1 MTGRRATL
9 PLYLGGFLGP
19 FGGAVLAVLIPE
31 LRDAFHATTDQV
43 ALAVP
48 AYLVPFA
55 LLQIV
60 SGTIGERIGRR
71 RAVRAAYLVY
81 AVALLLAAVAPTI
94 GIFLVSRGAAGNG
107 QRVHDAAAAGGA
119 GRRGAGRRARPG
131 GGHVRGGA
139 GRRPV
144 PGAAAGRPGRGGQL
158 AAGLHPAGA
167 GVAGVDADAASGPD
181 PGRG

>member
-19 FGGAVLAVLIPE
+19 FGGAVLEVLIPE

-55 LLQIV
+55 LLQVV

-81 AVALLLAAVAPTI
+81 AVALLLAAVAPSI
-94 GIFLVSRGAAGNG
+94 GVFLVSRGLQGTANAFTTPLLLAGLADAVPAGERGRAVGMFAGVCRPADCRWRRCWAAWP
-107 QRVHDAAAAGGA
+107 RRAAGGWHSSC
-119 GRRGAGRRARPG
+119 RRWCRWA
-131 GGHVRGGA
+131 
-139 GRRPV
+139 
-144 PGAAAGRPGRGGQL
+144 
-158 AAGLHPAGA
+158 
-167 GVAGVDADAASGPD
+167 
-181 PGRG
+181 